1 MMFRLSTT
9 CFYISFEVWDRKTET
24 KNVFM
29 TQESQFVICNP
40 TFCLQNFFLNWICG
54 INSFCHVPAPLP
66 CPMFITFTI
75 LTVSFLPQ
83 YCYWKQMAKAA
94 TLIQNKYRLYC
105 EHKRHKKSQQA
116 ATCIQNYYRNYKE
129 HQQRQTG
136 SKESTPTTGI
146 KWVADDPS

>member
-1 MMFRLSTT
+1 
-9 CFYISFEVWDRKTET
+9 
-24 KNVFM
+24 
-29 TQESQFVICNP
+29 
-40 TFCLQNFFLNWICG
+40 
-54 INSFCHVPAPLP
+54 
-66 CPMFITFTI
+66 
-75 LTVSFLPQ
+75 
-83 YCYWKQMAKAA
+83 MAKAA

-146 KWVADDPS
+146 KWVALSRASNEQSCIITEKAPTRAFDCK